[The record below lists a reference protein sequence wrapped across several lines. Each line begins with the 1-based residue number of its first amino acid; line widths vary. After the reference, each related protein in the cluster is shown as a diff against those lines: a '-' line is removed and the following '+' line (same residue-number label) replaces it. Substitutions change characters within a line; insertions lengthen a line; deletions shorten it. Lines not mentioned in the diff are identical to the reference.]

1 MPPKLRLER
10 IAERVYE
17 DISELLIYEIQDP
30 RLGGVSVTD
39 VNIDRELAFADIYVS
54 CLAGSEAKDEVLAGL
69 QSAAGFIRGRLA
81 KSIQLRTFPVLR
93 FHWDPTPERADRIER
108 LLYQLHE
115 NDSATQ
121 NLAAQNLAAQESAGE
136 DVDLVDDA
144 EEDGEDEE

>member
-17 DISELLIYEIQDP
+17 DISELLNYEIQDP
-30 RLGGVSVTD
+30 RLSGVSVTD

-54 CLAGSEAKDEVLAGL
+54 CLAGSEAKEEVLAGL

-81 KSIQLRTFPVLR
+81 KSINLRTFPVLR

-108 LLYQLHE
+108 LLHQLH
-115 NDSATQ
+115 
-121 NLAAQNLAAQESAGE
+121 QEEAGKADASGQ
-136 DVDLVDDA
+136 DVDQMNDA
-144 EEDGEDEE
+144 DTEEDEE

>member
-30 RLGGVSVTD
+30 RLSGVSVTD

-54 CLAGSEAKDEVLAGL
+54 CLAGSEAKEEVLAGL

-81 KSIQLRTFPVLR
+81 KSINLRTFPVLR

-108 LLYQLHE
+108 LLHQLH
-115 NDSATQ
+115 
-121 NLAAQNLAAQESAGE
+121 QEEAGKADASGQ
-136 DVDLVDDA
+136 DVDQMNDA
-144 EEDGEDEE
+144 DTEEDEE